1 MHDDWTPELKEL
13 IARAGITRQETA
25 DALRVSIS
33 TVNAWLKPATSKS
46 ANPTPMWAVELFRY
60 KFKGRLSAERALQL
74 RRAEPHAASQKN

>member
-1 MHDDWTPELKEL
+1 MHDDWTPELKEA
-13 IARAGITRQETA
+13 IALAGVSRQETA

-60 KFKGRLSAERALQL
+60 KFKGRLAL
-74 RRAEPHAASQKN
+74 HAASQKN